1 MNATAIDIRRLRA
14 EECVHNRLPGG
25 QAETKAAASIDHGM
39 IQVAGVLPAHRLP
52 AGNRDGRR
60 CERIVVRGGHRD
72 DRSAAG
78 AQVAGRGVCGITS
91 AGDRKSAKGEEREV
105 GTHGQAPQV
114 QVFLNRLTISPFPD
128 GGRGKQSHAVSIG
141 RPPHELR
148 RDATGRAT
156 IRSAGRRR

>member
-14 EECVHNRLPGG
+14 EECVHNRLAGG
-25 QAETKAAASIDHGM
+25 QAETKAAAGIDHGM

-60 CERIVVRGGHRD
+60 CEGIVVRGGHRD

-91 AGDRKSAKGEEREV
+91 AGGRKSAKGEEREV
-105 GTHGQAPQV
+105 GTHGKNLRFVCSDSPAHRFWMTGEV
-114 QVFLNRLTISPFPD
+114 RNRV
-128 GGRGKQSHAVSIG
+128 RC
-141 RPPHELR
+141 
-148 RDATGRAT
+148 
-156 IRSAGRRR
+156 